1 MQDLNH
7 VMLIGRLTRD
17 AELKYTNGGMPIT
30 KLGLAVNRRK
40 KSGDNWTE
48 EANFFDIVV
57 FGRMGEALNP
67 YLVKGKQIAV
77 DGELRQNRWEQNGQK
92 RSKVEITANNL
103 QLLGG
108 GGAPGGSG
116 QGPKPAPLQGGGGPQ
131 REGNSQP
138 FENYGGGQN
147 YPPLGDDGSGGEDI
161 PF

>member
-17 AELKYTNGGMPIT
+17 AELKYTNSGMPIT

-40 KSGDNWTE
+40 KSGDTWTE

-67 YLVKGKQIAV
+67 YLVKGKQIGV

-108 GGAPGGSG
+108 GGSSAGPGMDSGPAPRGGSG
-116 QGPKPAPLQGGGGPQ
+116 QGQGKGS
-131 REGNSQP
+131 SQP
-138 FENYGGGQN
+138 FENYGSAQN
-147 YPPLGDDGSGGEDI
+147 YPPMGDDGADSDDI